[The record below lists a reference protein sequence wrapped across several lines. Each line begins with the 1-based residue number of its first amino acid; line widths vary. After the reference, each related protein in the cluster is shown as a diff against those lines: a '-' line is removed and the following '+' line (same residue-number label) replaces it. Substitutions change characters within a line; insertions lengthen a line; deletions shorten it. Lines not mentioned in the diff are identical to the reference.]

1 MAQGDDKSPH
11 SRRLKISPGFQ
22 SRVMGTK
29 HIISILQSYKQMKE
43 INPEEYGN
51 QQIFK
56 LLQGGVA
63 PRPIAFASTVDSS
76 GNPNLSPFSF
86 YNAFG
91 INPTTLIF
99 SPSRRGR
106 DNSIKHTL
114 ENIREVPEVV
124 LNAVTYSMVQQMSLS
139 STEYPKGI
147 NEFMKSGL
155 TPVDAVKVRP
165 FRVKESPLQFEC
177 RVRDII
183 ETGGKPGSA
192 NLVICEIV
200 YAHVDESILDSNG
213 NILPDKIDL
222 VGRMGGNSYVRTAGT
237 LFEVSKPLTSLGIGV
252 DSLPVT
258 VRNSSVLSGNDL
270 GLLGNQEVL
279 PDREIQEEI
288 SLPAALQAAH
298 DKDAIHAYAKR
309 LIAEGKVEEALKLL
323 LAFG

>member
-1 MAQGDDKSPH
+1 
-11 SRRLKISPGFQ
+11 
-22 SRVMGTK
+22 
-29 HIISILQSYKQMKE
+29 MKE

-63 PRPIAFASTVDSS
+63 PRPIAFASTVDSK

-139 STEYPKGI
+139 STEYPKGV
-147 NEFMKSGL
+147 NEFVKSGL

-177 RVRDII
+177 QVRDII
-183 ETGGKPGSA
+183 EISGKPGSA

-200 YAHVDESILDSNG
+200 YAHVDEGILDTNG
-213 NILPDKIDL
+213 NILSDKIDL
-222 VGRMGGNSYVRTAGT
+222 VGRMGGNLYVRTSGEA
-237 LFEVSKPLTSLGIGV
+237 LFEVPKPITTMGIGV
-252 DSLPVT
+252 DSLPAS
-258 VRNSSVLSGNDL
+258 VRNSHVLSGNDL

-279 PDREIQEEI
+279 PGVEILEKI
-288 SLPAALQAAH
+288 SLPVTLQAAH
-298 DKDAIHAYAKR
+298 DKEAIHAYAKN
-309 LIAEGKVEEALKLL
+309 LIAENKVEEALKVL

>member
-1 MAQGDDKSPH
+1 
-11 SRRLKISPGFQ
+11 
-22 SRVMGTK
+22 
-29 HIISILQSYKQMKE
+29 MKE

-63 PRPIAFASTVDSS
+63 PRPIAFASSVDSN

-106 DNSIKHTL
+106 DNTIKHTL

-139 STEYPKGI
+139 STEYPKGV
-147 NEFMKSGL
+147 NEFLKSGL
-155 TPVDAVKVRP
+155 TPVEAVKVRP

-183 ETGGKPGSA
+183 EVSGKPGSA
-192 NLVICEIV
+192 NLVICEII
-200 YAHVDESILDSNG
+200 YAHVDEAILDPNG

-222 VGRMGGNSYVRTAGT
+222 VGRMGGNFYVRTSGES
-237 LFEVSKPLTSLGIGV
+237 LFEVSKPLTTLGVGV
-252 DSLPVT
+252 DSLPAS
-258 VRNSSVLSGNDL
+258 VRNSHVLSGNDL

-279 PDREIQEEI
+279 PGERALKKVM
-288 SLPAALQAAH
+288 LPASLQAAS
-298 DKDAIHAYAKR
+298 DKEAIHTYAKN
-309 LIAEGKVEEALKLL
+309 LIAENKVEEALKVL

>member
-1 MAQGDDKSPH
+1 
-11 SRRLKISPGFQ
+11 
-22 SRVMGTK
+22 
-29 HIISILQSYKQMKE
+29 MKE
-43 INPEEYGN
+43 FNPEEYGN

-139 STEYPKGI
+139 STEYPRGV
-147 NEFMKSGL
+147 NEFVKSGL

-200 YAHVDESILDSNG
+200 FAHVDETVLDPNG

-222 VGRMGGNSYVRTAGT
+222 VGRMGGNFYVRASGEA
-237 LFEVSKPLTSLGIGV
+237 LFEVSKPLSTQGIGV
-252 DSLPVT
+252 DSLPAS
-258 VRNSSVLSGNDL
+258 VRNSHVLSGNDL

-279 PDREIQEEI
+279 PDAEALAKV
-288 SLPAALQAAH
+288 SLPPGLQTAR
-298 DKDAIHAYAKR
+298 DKDAIHAYAKN
-309 LIAEGKVEEALKLL
+309 LIAENKVGKALKVL

>member
-1 MAQGDDKSPH
+1 
-11 SRRLKISPGFQ
+11 
-22 SRVMGTK
+22 
-29 HIISILQSYKQMKE
+29 MKE

-63 PRPIAFASTVDSS
+63 PRPIAFASTVDSN
-76 GNPNLSPFSF
+76 GDPNLSPFSF
-86 YNAFG
+86 YNVFG

-106 DNSIKHTL
+106 DNTIKHTL

-139 STEYPKGI
+139 STEYPKGV
-147 NEFMKSGL
+147 NEFLKSGL

-183 ETGGKPGSA
+183 EVSGKPGSA
-192 NLVICEIV
+192 NLVICEIL
-200 YAHVDESILDSNG
+200 YAHVDEDILDADG

-222 VGRMGGNSYVRTAGT
+222 VGRMGGNFYVRTSGES
-237 LFEVSKPLTSLGIGV
+237 LFEVSKPLTTLGIGV
-252 DSLPVT
+252 DSLPAS
-258 VRNSSVLSGNDL
+258 VRNSHVLSGNDL
-270 GLLGNQEVL
+270 GLLGNQEEL
-279 PDREIQEEI
+279 PGEQALKKVT
-288 SLPAALQAAH
+288 LPASLQAAS
-298 DKDAIHAYAKR
+298 DKEAIHAYAKN
-309 LIAEGKVEEALKLL
+309 LIAENKVGEALKVL